1 MKKIALTSL
10 LAVFAAAG
18 ANAANVIDGN
28 PLYMPRA
35 GHFYSVTDL
44 YSHSEDSETWAL
56 GEDFG
61 FGVTD
66 FLAVDLKT
74 TITEYDS
81 FDGAAWN
88 DMTFGLTARVF
99 DRGAWKA
106 DVYGRYA
113 VGGVDV
119 PGLGYVG
126 GVWPD
131 HKPFWDEDDSFY
143 TWTMGLRAG
152 YTTSLWTIAGHVDF
166 NYTNSESFNWGDDTS
181 LHMWRAGVDGQLVI
195 DSDWNLVAGVEYT
208 GYADDGVKD
217 AGSWKV
223 EFGVNYNIDATKF
236 VGLYINGTMHH
247 ATGDWELDDGVGYG
261 IKFGI
266 DF

>member
-217 AGSWKV
+217 AGSWKG

>member
-35 GHFYSVTDL
+35 GNFYSVTDL
-44 YSHSEDSETWAL
+44 YSHSEDSETWTF
-56 GEDFG
+56 GEEFG
-61 FGVTD
+61 YGVSD
-66 FLAVDLKT
+66 FLAVDLRT
-74 TITEYDS
+74 SASELES
-81 FDGAAWN
+81 FDGASWN
-88 DMTFGLTARVF
+88 DLSLGLTMRVF

-106 DVYGRYA
+106 DVYGRY
-113 VGGVDV
+113 GVDN
-119 PGLGYVG
+119 
-126 GVWPD
+126 VWPD
-131 HKPFWDEDDSFY
+131 HKPFWDEDLSRY
-143 TWTMGLRAG
+143 TWTMGMRAG
-152 YTTSLWTIAGHVDF
+152 YMTSGWTVAGHVDF
-166 NYTNSESFNWGDDTS
+166 NYTNLESFNWGDDTS

-217 AGSWKV
+217 AGSWKG

-236 VGLYINGTMHH
+236 VGLYINGAMHH
-247 ATGDWELDDGVGYG
+247 ATGDWELADGVGYG
-261 IKFGI
+261 VKFGI
-266 DF
+266 EF

>member
-28 PLYMPRA
+28 ALYMPRA

-44 YSHSEDSETWAL
+44 YSHSENSETWAL

-74 TITEYDS
+74 TMTEYDS
-81 FDGAAWN
+81 FDGAGWE
-88 DMTFGLTARVF
+88 DMSFGLTARVF

-106 DVYGRYA
+106 DVYGRYTVA
-113 VGGVDV
+113 
-119 PGLGYVG
+119 P
-126 GVWPD
+126 VWGD
-131 HKPFWDEDDSFY
+131 HQPFWDEDYSNY
-143 TWTMGLRAG
+143 MWTMGLRGG
-152 YTTSLWTIAGHVDF
+152 YTTALWTVAGHVDF
-166 NYTNSESFNWGDDTS
+166 NYINSESFNWGDEYPRN
-181 LHMWRAGVDGQLVI
+181 HMWRAGVDGQLVI
-195 DSDWNLVAGVEYT
+195 DENWNLVAGVEYT
-208 GYADDGVKD
+208 GFSDEGIKD
-217 AGSWKV
+217 QGSWKG

-236 VGLYINGTMHH
+236 VGLYINGTMNH

>member
-44 YSHSEDSETWAL
+44 YSHSENSETWRL

-61 FGVTD
+61 FGIND

-74 TITEYDS
+74 TMAEYDS
-81 FDGAAWN
+81 FDGARWE

-106 DVYGRYA
+106 DVYGRY
-113 VGGVDV
+113 GVDE
-119 PGLGYVG
+119 
-126 GVWPD
+126 VWPD
-131 HKPFWDEDDSFY
+131 HKPFWDEDLSRY
-143 TWTMGLRAG
+143 TWTMGMRAG
-152 YTTSLWTIAGHVDF
+152 YTTSLWTVAGHVDF
-166 NYTNSESFNWGDDTS
+166 NYTNLESFNWGDDTS
-181 LHMWRAGVDGQLVI
+181 SHVWRAGVDGQLVI
-195 DSDWNLVAGVEYT
+195 DENWNLVAGVEYT
-208 GYADDGVKD
+208 GFADDWAKD
-217 AGSWKV
+217 DGSWTGT
-223 EFGVNYNIDATKF
+223 FGVNYNIDATKF
-236 VGLYINGTMHH
+236 VGLYINGAMHH
-247 ATGDWELDDGVGYG
+247 ATGDWEMADGVGYG

>member
-44 YSHSEDSETWAL
+44 YSHSENSETWRL

-61 FGVTD
+61 FGIND

-74 TITEYDS
+74 TVAEYDS
-81 FDGAAWN
+81 FDGAGWE
-88 DMTFGLTARVF
+88 DMSFGLTARVF

-106 DVYGRYA
+106 DVYGRY
-113 VGGVDV
+113 GVNN
-119 PGLGYVG
+119 
-126 GVWPD
+126 VWPD
-131 HKPFWDEDDSFY
+131 HKPFWDEDDSTY

-152 YTTSLWTIAGHVDF
+152 YTTTVWTVAGHFDF
-166 NYTNSESFNWGDDTS
+166 AYTNMESFNWGDDTS
-181 LHMWRAGVDGQLVI
+181 AHKLTGGVDAQFVI
-195 DSDWNLVAGVEYT
+195 DSNWNLVAGVEYT
-208 GYADDGVKD
+208 GYADDWAKD
-217 AGSWKV
+217 MGSWTGM
-223 EFGVNYNIDATKF
+223 FGVNYNIDATKF
-236 VGLYINGTMHH
+236 VGLYINGAMHH
-247 ATGDWELDDGVGYG
+247 ATGDWEMADGVGYG